1 MSAIDKTSLA
11 ADLALG
17 LAEGAERERA
27 ERLEETDAAFASDV
41 ARYRATLSE
50 LDMTAPEIAPSSQL
64 FQRIER
70 SIAAAPLRPAPIQR
84 SGLMAFV
91 QSLLVWRLAAGF
103 ASAAACFLAV
113 ALYLA
118 PAAPVLV
125 AVLETGDG
133 RPAAVVNIAADGTA
147 TLIPLQ
153 VFDVPSERVI
163 QVWTLQSREQ
173 GPVSVGLMSQA
184 RTLRLDLNRLGMP
197 QAGHLFEMTLEPAGG
212 SPTGRPTGP
221 ILVKGLAAR
230 SL

>member
-70 SIAAAPLRPAPIQR
+70 SIAAAPLRPAQIQR

-103 ASAAACFLAV
+103 ASAAACVLAV

-230 SL
+230 SF